1 MILGKNPAHF
11 HLIPPTVAAVVAATA
26 VAVAAAPLAIEKSPP
41 MRGAKNI
48 IFCSFSLF
56 LSEHLAQ
63 TLTISLCSQ
72 TFPVVPKIS
81 HVESNISFIRVL
93 RGESSLRREPK
104 YGHRHS
110 ITTACG
116 NSRRVNDRV
125 TPDFLFVCHRLVPS
139 FDRAPSPVCLI

>member
-1 MILGKNPAHF
+1 MAVHNPSTTWGGGVTNRLRKMPQPVHNAIVTPHNDP
-11 HLIPPTVAAVVAATA
+11 HLCLKPP
-26 VAVAAAPLAIEKSPP
+26 
-41 MRGAKNI
+41 
-48 IFCSFSLF
+48 FS